1 MVTTRTSRTDIGFS
15 TASVPSTIGC
25 LPGEFDRQYVEG
37 HGPVFEGSFDSE
49 VAGLFSMVN
58 EALTGATDA
67 LLSSDPERA
76 ARVVVGDESF
86 EELSEQLNELISQRI
101 ELRVPDSQQLRR
113 LVALLLI
120 LSELERSA
128 DLAERIVQ
136 RAMARLGTSMS
147 PESLDIV
154 RRMAVLAL
162 EMWHGASEAYARRA
176 AVSGGLDQADRQLES
191 LCERLADEAA
201 FSEMPVPL
209 AAQVTLLG
217 EFYARLG
224 AHAVNLA
231 RSIELLP
238 NAEMKS

>member
-1 MVTTRTSRTDIGFS
+1 MLTGRTSRTDMGFS
-15 TASVPSTIGC
+15 PASAPPMIGW
-25 LPGEFDRQYVEG
+25 LPTEFDREDADG
-37 HGPVFEGSFDSE
+37 PAPVFESSFDNE

-67 LLSSDPERA
+67 LLSGDPERA
-76 ARVVVGDESF
+76 ARVVVGDGSF
-86 EELSEQLNELISQRI
+86 EELSEQLSELISQRI
-101 ELRVPDSQQLRR
+101 ELLGPDSQQLRR

-136 RAMARLGTSMS
+136 RAVARLGPSMS
-147 PESLDIV
+147 PESRDIV
-154 RRMAVLAL
+154 RRMARLAL
-162 EMWHGASEAYARRA
+162 EMWHGASEAYACRAPVFRR
-176 AVSGGLDQADRQLES
+176 LDQADRKLES

-201 FSEMPVPL
+201 YSEMPVPV

-224 AHAVNLA
+224 AHAINLA
-231 RSIELLP
+231 LGIELLP
-238 NAEMKS
+238 KAEMKS